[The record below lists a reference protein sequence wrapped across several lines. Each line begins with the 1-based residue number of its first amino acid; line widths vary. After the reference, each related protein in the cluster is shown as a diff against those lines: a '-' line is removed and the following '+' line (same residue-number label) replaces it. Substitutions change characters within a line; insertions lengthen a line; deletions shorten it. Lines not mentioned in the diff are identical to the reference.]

1 MSFLGLEG
9 KTAIVTGAGSNIG
22 RGIALAFV
30 EHGSNVVIAELDPKQ
45 GEKVAGECNGLC
57 KDKSRF
63 VKTDVT
69 DWSSAQA
76 MVRAALDSFGQIDIL
91 VNCVGWVMDRLF
103 IEKPRDEWEKEIQ
116 RNLWSDIN
124 CIRAVLDHMIERK
137 YGKIINISSD
147 AGRIGEYREA
157 VYSACK
163 GGVIAMSKSLARELG
178 RYGININV
186 ICPSVVV
193 PDTQGEVSKESM
205 WSKDTGLMDILG
217 TDEAKQ
223 KIAKGMPLRRLGRPV
238 DIANSVLFFA
248 SDRAS
253 FITGQTL
260 GVDGGYVMI

>member
-1 MSFLGLEG
+1 MSFLELEG
-9 KTAIVTGAGSNIG
+9 KAAIVTGAGSNIG
-22 RGIALAFV
+22 RGIALAFI
-30 EHGSNVVIAELDPKQ
+30 EQGANVVIAELDDTQ
-45 GEKVAGECNGLC
+45 GEKVAGECNAIG
-57 KDKSRF
+57 KSKATF
-63 VKTDVT
+63 IKTDVT
-69 DWSSAQA
+69 DWDSTQA
-76 MVRAALDSFGQIDIL
+76 MVKGTLDNFGQVDIL
-91 VNCVGWVMDRLF
+91 VNSVGWVMDRLF

-163 GGVIAMSKSLARELG
+163 GGVIAMSKSLAKELG
-178 RYGININV
+178 RYRININV

-193 PDTQGEVSKESM
+193 PDTEGEFSKESM
-205 WSKDTGLMDILG
+205 WSKDTGLMDVLG
-217 TDEAKQ
+217 TDEVKK
-223 KIAKGMPLRRLGRPV
+223 KIAKGMPLRRLGNPV
-238 DIANSVLFFA
+238 DIANSVLFLA

-260 GVDGGYVMI
+260 GVDGGYAMV

>member
-1 MSFLGLEG
+1 MSFLELEG

-22 RGIALAFV
+22 RGIALAFA
-30 EHGSNVVIAELDPKQ
+30 EQGANVAIAALDVTQ
-45 GEKVAGECNGLC
+45 GEKVAGECNAIG
-57 KDKSRF
+57 KGKAKF
-63 VKTDVT
+63 IKTDVT
-69 DWSSAQA
+69 DWYSTQE
-76 MVRAALDSFGQIDIL
+76 MVKCMLDNFGQIDIL

-137 YGKIINISSD
+137 YGKIVNISSD

-193 PDTQGEVSKESM
+193 PDTEEEVSKDSM
-205 WSKDTGLMDILG
+205 WSKDTGLMDMLG
-217 TDEAKQ
+217 TDEAKK
-223 KIAKGMPLRRLGRPV
+223 KIAKGMPLRRLGKPV
-238 DIANSVLFFA
+238 DIANSVLFLA
-248 SDRAS
+248 SERAS

-260 GVDGGYVMI
+260 SVDGGYAMV